1 MTEKLKEAIETG
13 KYNRQELASMFPDMP
28 KTTLHVLCGV
38 YGLRRHQAAVF
49 KAECAKHRNTIR
61 KAWADGMNDHE
72 TAKLIGVTSHKLA
85 RMRKEL
91 GFIAET
97 ATERKDKLAKVT
109 EMFYAGKTDI
119 EIGAVIDATPI
130 AVRSFRRRNGLTH
143 SDYIPSTMALLA
155 PYFKT
160 EKTLRT
166 IASESGKDRATVR
179 KYRKLWEQI
188 NHAD

>member
-13 KYNRQELASMFPDMP
+13 KYSRQELASMFPDMP
-28 KTTLHVLCGV
+28 KTTLHVLCSV

-61 KAWADGMNDHE
+61 KAWAEGMSDHE
-72 TAKLIGVTSHKLA
+72 TAALIGVTAQKLA

-91 GFIAET
+91 NFIAET
-97 ATERKDKLAKVT
+97 VAERKARLATVT
-109 EMFYAGKTDI
+109 EMFHAGKTDK
-119 EIGAVIDATPI
+119 EIADAINITTT
-130 AVRSFRRRNGLTH
+130 AVRSFRRRNGLVH

-160 EKTLRT
+160 TKTLRT
-166 IASESGKDRATVR
+166 IATESGKDRATVR
-179 KYRKLWEQI
+179 KYRKLWEKI